1 MLKYNPFNQ
10 ELANVIDGLKQQ
22 VAQLRNDIEFL
33 SASAQRA
40 DDRFGGGG
48 RPAISH
54 ITVPVALSSVD
65 EKEARGGIVG
75 SGFGIEYEWMQGLT
89 TTVKAVNVLNA
100 ESAGDGGSSVF
111 HNLSLE
117 SDVAEIAIAD
127 ASTSS
132 GAVFHFVL
140 APNDVYEG
148 GFSIDPLYC
157 KVYNVT
163 RNLDDDSVSW
173 EEQGDEEEGF
183 VPPDGQRQ
191 NDGGYG
197 MPPVRLN
204 EDEEKENEEKWKV
217 QVFTY
222 CKPDI
227 TVACLDDEE
236 EPDP

>member
-1 MLKYNPFNQ
+1 MLKYNPFNE
-10 ELANVIDGLKQQ
+10 ELANAIDGLKQQ
-22 VAQLRNDIEFL
+22 IAQLRNDIEFL

-48 RPAISH
+48 GPVVSH
-54 ITVPVALSSVD
+54 VAVPVRLGSVD
-65 EKEARGGIVG
+65 EKEASG
-75 SGFGIEYEWMQGLT
+75 SIQGFGFGPEYEWMQGIT
-89 TTVKAVNVLNA
+89 SQIKAVNVLNA
-100 ESAGDGGSSVF
+100 DGGGGGTVF

-127 ASTSS
+127 PSTSS
-132 GAVFHFVL
+132 GAIFHFVL
-140 APNDVYEG
+140 APSDVYEG
-148 GFSIDPLYC
+148 GFAIDPLFC
-157 KVYNVT
+157 NVYTVT

-173 EEQGDEEEGF
+173 SEENDEEGF

-191 NDGGYG
+191 NGGEYQI
-197 MPPVRLN
+197 PPVRLN
-204 EDEEKENEEKWKV
+204 GDDEEKNEEQWKV

-227 TVACLDDEE
+227 TVECLDDVEE